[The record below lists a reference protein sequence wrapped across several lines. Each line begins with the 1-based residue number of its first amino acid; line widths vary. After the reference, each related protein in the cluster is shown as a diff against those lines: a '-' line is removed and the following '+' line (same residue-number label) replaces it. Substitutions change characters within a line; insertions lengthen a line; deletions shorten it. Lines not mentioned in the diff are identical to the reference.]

1 MYAKGAKRLAGFDG
15 VIINI
20 PCYNED
26 RSDEPST
33 EGTRR
38 NRGVVV
44 VINHGT
50 NLGVW
55 GVLAKL

>member
-20 PCYNED
+20 PCCNED
-26 RSDEPST
+26 CSDEPSA
-33 EGTRR
+33 ECICRHHR
-38 NRGVVV
+38 IVMVV
-44 VINHGT
+44 NNST

-55 GVLAKL
+55 GVLAE

>member
-20 PCYNED
+20 PCCNED

-33 EGTRR
+33 EGTRGD
-38 NRGVVV
+38 RGVIVV
-44 VINHGT
+44 VDHSS

-55 GVLAKL
+55 RVLAE